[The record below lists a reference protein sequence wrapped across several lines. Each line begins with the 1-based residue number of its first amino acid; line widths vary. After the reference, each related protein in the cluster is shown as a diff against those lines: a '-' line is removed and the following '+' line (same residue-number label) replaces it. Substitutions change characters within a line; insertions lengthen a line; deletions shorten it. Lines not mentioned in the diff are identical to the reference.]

1 MYPHNAH
8 LDRAV
13 PPPHMKEQVV
23 AGHHAAGVPM
33 PSCRRRLSTATP
45 SSPGIICPPIQER
58 RAKKRRRFVS
68 VGAALAILLCLGAW
82 GAASLASG
90 EDSQEEV
97 SSSSAL
103 STSAEET
110 ASEEPAS
117 ESAVE

>member
-1 MYPHNAH
+1 M
-8 LDRAV
+8 
-13 PPPHMKEQVV
+13 
-23 AGHHAAGVPM
+23 
-33 PSCRRRLSTATP
+33 
-45 SSPGIICPPIQER
+45 
-58 RAKKRRRFVS
+58 
-68 VGAALAILLCLGAW
+68 GAALAVLLCLGAW
-82 GAASLASG
+82 GADSLASG